1 MTDQFPSANSTNTP
15 KAAIYE
21 EWGGGAGRSPSTPS
35 ILLTR
40 RTGLFLDLGLK
51 EGLKETQYLCIT

>member
-21 EWGGGAGRSPSTPS
+21 EWGGGGGEVS
-35 ILLTR
+35 INPKHFTY
-40 RTGLFLDLGLK
+40 K
-51 EGLKETQYLCIT
+51 ENRAVS

>member
-21 EWGGGAGRSPSTPS
+21 EWGGGEVSINPS